1 METTTSTA
9 PFGNALVLGLGKT
22 GADVARYLVGRS
34 ASVTLYGGLASKEG
48 PLVEELRELG
58 INVVLGTEDIEGA
71 YDLAVVSPG
80 ISENSAFFANAR
92 SHATEV
98 MGEPEF
104 AWRQSPKNWVAI
116 TGTNGK
122 TTTTALT
129 TELLRAA
136 GMDAEA
142 VGNIGTLITG
152 ALEGRRAGQWFVAE
166 LSSYQL
172 ATTSQLHP
180 RAACLLNVT
189 PDHLSWHG
197 SMEAYALAKEKVFAN
212 FGPEDL
218 AVVSCEDEWCRAA
231 IKRLEARGLSVCHLS
246 TSADPLTTNA
256 AFARDGMLVVRL
268 AGVEHELVGIDELF
282 IKGEHNVQN
291 SLAAASLALFVG
303 ADIEGVRAGLRAFK
317 PLEHRIEPCGSIAG
331 VSFVNDSKATN
342 TDSVEKALT
351 AFVPGS
357 VVLLLGGK
365 DKGTDLTSLMQAAA
379 TTCHAVVCFGAAGE
393 RMEEAAHACLDA
405 AGVTVARA
413 GHLEDAL
420 DAGIALARPGD
431 VVLLSPACASFD
443 EFSSFEER
451 GRVFKDLVAA
461 RIAAAGEGC

>member
-1 METTTSTA
+1 
-9 PFGNALVLGLGKT
+9 
-22 GADVARYLVGRS
+22 
-34 ASVTLYGGLASKEG
+34 
-48 PLVEELRELG
+48 
-58 INVVLGTEDIEGA
+58 
-71 YDLAVVSPG
+71 
-80 ISENSAFFANAR
+80 
-92 SHATEV
+92 
-98 MGEPEF
+98 
-104 AWRQSPKNWVAI
+104 
-116 TGTNGK
+116 
-122 TTTTALT
+122 
-129 TELLRAA
+129 
-136 GMDAEA
+136 
-142 VGNIGTLITG
+142 
-152 ALEGRRAGQWFVAE
+152 
-166 LSSYQL
+166 
-172 ATTSQLHP
+172 
-180 RAACLLNVT
+180 
-189 PDHLSWHG
+189 
-197 SMEAYALAKEKVFAN
+197 
-212 FGPEDL
+212 
-218 AVVSCEDEWCRAA
+218 
-231 IKRLEARGLSVCHLS
+231 
-246 TSADPLTTNA
+246 
-256 AFARDGMLVVRL
+256 
-268 AGVEHELVGIDELF
+268 EHELVGIDELF

-443 EFSSFEER
+443 EFGSFEER